1 MCFFLYRVLNAEEEM
16 ETSDLEYRPT
26 SCDVHCLSDMLKIIK
41 LQFRVASIQKL
52 TRQQRKSTKR
62 CTKELYQLWT
72 EYARSLLDLEAGSRL
87 VCPNIDVV

>member
-41 LQFRVASIQKL
+41 SK
-52 TRQQRKSTKR
+52 
-62 CTKELYQLWT
+62 
-72 EYARSLLDLEAGSRL
+72 
-87 VCPNIDVV
+87 